1 MALFGN
7 QNKKSI
13 EELENYYSGKQER
26 TGMAWMMAFL
36 SLILTITVLGG
47 LFLGGRWA
55 YRTFIDDTSNDIA
68 ISDVTDETT
77 TGVPG
82 SSSDAPATT
91 TPPPPANGGV
101 VSDNAARTES
111 PSPQPSPAP
120 APQPS
125 PSPTPSATA
134 GVQTPRTGDLPNTGS
149 SIWVAVALASVTFIS
164 SYTVF
169 ARLQLARARSR

>member
-13 EELENYYSGKQER
+13 EELESYYSGKQER

-91 TPPPPANGGV
+91 TPTPPASGGV
-101 VSDNAARTES
+101 VSDSAARTET
-111 PSPQPSPAP
+111 PTPQPSPAP

-125 PSPTPSATA
+125 PSATA
-134 GVQTPRTGDLPNTGS
+134 GAQTPRTGDLPNTGS
-149 SIWVAVALASVTFIS
+149 SLWVAVALASVTFIS
-164 SYTVF
+164 SYAAF
-169 ARLQLARARSR
+169 ARLQLTRAHNR